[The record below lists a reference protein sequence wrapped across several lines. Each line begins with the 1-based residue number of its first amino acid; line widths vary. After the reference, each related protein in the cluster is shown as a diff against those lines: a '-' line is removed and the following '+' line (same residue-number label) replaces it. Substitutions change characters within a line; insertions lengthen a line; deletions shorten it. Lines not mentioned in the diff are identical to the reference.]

1 MCRKVLIAI
10 ILLFSY
16 VLVAG
21 DVATYVNLG
30 FSPNSRYFLFG
41 QYGIDSENTK
51 PYAAIFLVDVFR
63 NTFVPQGVIS
73 KNYDVEVQPG
83 QEGLGALLNTV
94 RENNELLSKYE
105 IDDVKIGRVLY
116 LLVNGDEPKSQ
127 LNFRDF
133 NNERTINIQ
142 LHQQKLGGG
151 KSVSSSF
158 YLDLDVTSKD
168 GRRSDYKVGLPDYK
182 RTGVERYRIKQV
194 CYTPD
199 EKSMV
204 FVIEK
209 EEYQEDGVN
218 IRYMVETVKLF

>member
-1 MCRKVLIAI
+1 MCRKVLIVI
-10 ILLFSY
+10 LLLFSY
-16 VLVAG
+16 MLIAG

-41 QYGIDSENTK
+41 QYGIDSATTK
-51 PYAAIFLVDVFR
+51 PYASVFLVDVFG
-63 NTFVPQGVIS
+63 NTFVPQGVI
-73 KNYDVEVQPG
+73 KKDYDVDVQPG

-94 RENNELLSKYE
+94 RENNQLISRYE
-105 IDDVKIGRVLY
+105 IDNVKIGRVLY

-133 NNERTINIQ
+133 NNERTINVQ
-142 LHQQKLGGG
+142 LHQQKFGGG
-151 KSVSSSF
+151 GSVSSSF

-168 GRRSDYKVGLPDYK
+168 GRRKDYKVGLPDYK
-182 RTGVERYRIKQV
+182 RAGVERYRIKQV

-199 EKSMV
+199 ERALV
-204 FVIEK
+204 FVMER
-209 EEYQEDGVN
+209 EEYQKEGVN